1 MQASRCASL
10 LTSPHFASLHLT
22 RALHRP
28 DPTND
33 TFEGHNI
40 SRRHQNTPHHILAA
54 PTMTFASHGQK
65 SKRYAWFLP
74 YKFGLEADD
83 QNASPLF
90 RLPTELRDAIWA
102 YAVTP
107 NTEQCESD
115 RDGGTDAVVH
125 LTSVPSSAP
134 SIALLL
140 TCGRIYNEAR
150 KMFRH
155 AQREFWSGNTFMI
168 ELSNNLAD
176 FRGSKRS
183 HLPNLRKR
191 AVELMPKLIVSV
203 ETRKRTYDFH
213 FVDEGQLSRGHRC

>member
-1 MQASRCASL
+1 
-10 LTSPHFASLHLT
+10 
-22 RALHRP
+22 
-28 DPTND
+28 
-33 TFEGHNI
+33 
-40 SRRHQNTPHHILAA
+40 
-54 PTMTFASHGQK
+54 MTFASHGQK

-125 LTSVPSSAP
+125 LTSVTSSAP
-134 SIALLL
+134 STALLL

-213 FVDEGQLSRGHRC
+213 FVDEGQLSRGHLCWTVESASESCSLVDLLLMRESEVAGLTKVEQIDAMLTQCARLLRARARPRQ